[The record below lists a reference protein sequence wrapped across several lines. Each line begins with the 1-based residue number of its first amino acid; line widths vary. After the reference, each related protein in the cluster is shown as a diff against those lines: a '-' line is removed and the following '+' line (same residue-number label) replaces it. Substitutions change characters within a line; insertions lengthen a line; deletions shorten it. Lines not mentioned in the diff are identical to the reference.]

1 MENTLY
7 SPWYLLKE
15 NSKELQQKMLHSLFQ
30 KLRFEIDFIS
40 LQSVVYLYGSPG
52 KPGQDI
58 SIQRM
63 TYIGEKAEIKKKKKW
78 SKVKA

>member
-63 TYIGEKAEIKKKKKW
+63 TYIGEKAEIKKKKNGLR
-78 SKVKA
+78 